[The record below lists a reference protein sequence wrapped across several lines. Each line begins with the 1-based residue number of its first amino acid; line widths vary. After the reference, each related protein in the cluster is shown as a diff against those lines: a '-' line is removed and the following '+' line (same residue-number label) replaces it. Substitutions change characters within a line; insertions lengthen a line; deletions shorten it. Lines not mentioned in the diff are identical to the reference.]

1 MTLMLAS
8 VTDAEEAE
16 TAAATIVD
24 AGASYVQLS
33 LYAHSAQEDCERAE
47 LVGRAA

>member
-24 AGASYVQLS
+24 AGASYVKLS
-33 LYAHSAQEDCERAE
+33 LYAHSAQEDCVPAE